1 MRPRTGD
8 IVNAPFFE
16 PFDDK
21 RAFEHP
27 SQIRRVEV
35 RVGHPAFVAIGGRE
49 RGRSD
54 LLAQPKTR
62 VARRSK
68 GCEQGR
74 ARIEKRCDSYQRNC
88 DLHGAPV
95 QQRMRAQGGGKTLM
109 LRKIAIAAG
118 RGYLEARPR

>member
-1 MRPRTGD
+1 MGPRAGD

-21 RAFEHP
+21 RTFEHP
-27 SQIRRVEV
+27 PEIRRIEV

-49 RGRSD
+49 RGGSD
-54 LLAQPKTR
+54 LLAHPKTR

-74 ARIEKRCDSYQRNC
+74 ARIEKRCDSYQRIG
-88 DLHGAPV
+88 DLRRAPV
-95 QQRMRAQGGGKTLM
+95 QQRMRAQGGGKTLI

-118 RGYLEARPR
+118 RRYLEARPC